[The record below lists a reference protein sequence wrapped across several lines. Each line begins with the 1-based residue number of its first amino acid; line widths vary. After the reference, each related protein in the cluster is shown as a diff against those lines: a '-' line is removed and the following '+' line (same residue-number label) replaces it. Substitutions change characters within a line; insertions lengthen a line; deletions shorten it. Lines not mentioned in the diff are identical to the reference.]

1 MKERKDTIK
10 FTRTK
15 DIFSTEKMQSQ
26 VIFLMLLLSSQAFR
40 PTYKQFHLKQHFQN
54 VNGLK
59 KIKIVL
65 IRVKRSKQKN
75 KQGTLVYVYATEG
88 QQPTITER
96 YSKFFQ
102 KSVKCRPR

>member
-1 MKERKDTIK
+1 MANFTQINQLVIKERKETVK

-26 VIFLMLLLSSQAFR
+26 VILLMLLLSSRAFR
-40 PTYKQFHLKQHFQN
+40 PTYKHFHLKQHFQN

-75 KQGTLVYVYATEG
+75 KQGTLVYTRMNWREHSGNYLTE
-88 QQPTITER
+88 
-96 YSKFFQ
+96 K
-102 KSVKCRPR
+102 